1 MRIKAYGCSDRFP
14 WATRNVGV
22 TSIVFDQ
29 NSIKLSACPR
39 GKRGGMTD
47 DVRTSNR
54 TSQVT
59 QAMET
64 RTLQAQEFQVP
75 FLSEAICI
83 ALPGTKKGPLSQY
96 LLTRLD
102 VALSTG
108 YR

>member
-47 DVRTSNR
+47 DVRSSEWRLTCRKLKNFR
-54 TSQVT
+54 H
-59 QAMET
+59 
-64 RTLQAQEFQVP
+64 VP
-75 FLSEAICI
+75 APIRQIKQQKL
-83 ALPGTKKGPLSQY
+83 
-96 LLTRLD
+96 
-102 VALSTG
+102 
-108 YR
+108 

>member
-1 MRIKAYGCSDRFP
+1 
-14 WATRNVGV
+14 
-22 TSIVFDQ
+22 
-29 NSIKLSACPR
+29 
-39 GKRGGMTD
+39 
-47 DVRTSNR
+47 
-54 TSQVT
+54 
-59 QAMET
+59 MET

-108 YR
+108 YRRPFGQPVFAP

>member
-47 DVRTSNR
+47 DVRFEVR
-54 TSQVT
+54 TS
-59 QAMET
+59 
-64 RTLQAQEFQVP
+64 
-75 FLSEAICI
+75 
-83 ALPGTKKGPLSQY
+83 PGLHQTKESHG
-96 LLTRLD
+96 
-102 VALSTG
+102 
-108 YR
+108 